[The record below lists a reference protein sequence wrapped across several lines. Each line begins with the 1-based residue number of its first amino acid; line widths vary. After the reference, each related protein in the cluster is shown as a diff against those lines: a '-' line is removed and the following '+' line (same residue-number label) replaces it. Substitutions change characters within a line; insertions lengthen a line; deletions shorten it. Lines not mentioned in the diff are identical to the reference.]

1 MVEEAT
7 STGPFLDRGPSVFAV
22 TISTLVVGTV
32 FLIARIICRTTIVR
46 RVSWDDYFII
56 LAWVFAAGL
65 TATIDV
71 GASYGLGRHDE
82 DIPTEDRLPLKKA
95 EYVFSVLYVCGPPPV
110 LPPSTQS

>member
-1 MVEEAT
+1 M
-7 STGPFLDRGPSVFAV
+7 GPVPDRGPSVFAV

-56 LAWVFAAGL
+56 LAWVLAAGL

-82 DIPTEDRLPLKKA
+82 NIPTEHRLPLKKA
-95 EYVFSVLYVCGPPPV
+95 EYVFSVLYVCRPPP
-110 LPPSTQS
+110 PPCSSTWS